1 LPLQI
6 VKSYKVLRSFVGTVC
21 ISYRLC
27 FSYDENDG
35 NGDAR
40 HGSQIKPL
48 VTLGFLSTGIT
59 GQYQFL
65 MERLQLLQFFMQV
78 SAMCS

>member
-1 LPLQI
+1 MPLQI
-6 VKSYKVLRSFVGTVC
+6 VRSYKVLRSFVGTVC

-27 FSYDENDG
+27 FSYGENDG

-40 HGSQIKPL
+40 HGSHL
-48 VTLGFLSTGIT
+48 TLGFLSTGIT

>member
-1 LPLQI
+1 MMKMMAMEMQDMGA
-6 VKSYKVLRSFVGTVC
+6 KSNHL
-21 ISYRLC
+21 
-27 FSYDENDG
+27 
-35 NGDAR
+35 
-40 HGSQIKPL
+40 
-48 VTLGFLSTGIT
+48 TLGFLSTGIT

>member
-1 LPLQI
+1 MPLQI

-21 ISYRLC
+21 IGCRLC
-27 FSYDENDG
+27 FCMMKMMAMEMKDMGAKSN
-35 NGDAR
+35 
-40 HGSQIKPL
+40 HL
-48 VTLGFLSTGIT
+48 TLGFLSTGIT